1 MFQARSTLQRC
12 SFSVRLHYEIQPH
25 EIPHHIRTQAIG
37 VLLVDLPTKNPL
49 LLHHQL
55 FTLLSLICFP
65 YQPCDVSVM
74 PMPCYEIISLRI
86 PPWKTYGYFVLAVRR
101 KGDRP
106 QIRQLEGRE
115 WRKRTAKSVT
125 GTGSSAIVTAHT
137 VAEKF
142 DSFADDWKDYKD
154 NDGGIGWRGR
164 KMTPSYSPPACYTCP
179 SQIMTQHEA
188 NL

>member
-1 MFQARSTLQRC
+1 MIASNGVKSMLGETSEVDVPSTLNA
-12 SFSVRLHYEIQPH
+12 SAVLLSLRLHNEIQPH
-25 EIPHHIRTQAIG
+25 EIPHHVRTQAIG

-74 PMPCYEIISLRI
+74 PMPCYEIISRRI

-115 WRKRTAKSVT
+115 WRKRTAPSVT
-125 GTGSSAIVTAHT
+125 GTGSSAIVAAHT
-137 VAEKF
+137 VAEKLILSVMTGKVIKTTMEAF
-142 DSFADDWKDYKD
+142 
-154 NDGGIGWRGR
+154 DGGEGR
-164 KMTPSYSPPACYTCP
+164 
-179 SQIMTQHEA
+179 
-188 NL
+188 